1 MGNCQAPEAVVIQHP
16 GGREEQLYW
25 PMSAAD
31 VMKSNPGYHVAL
43 VTLCVSEER
52 GDGRGGGVVRLTRV
66 RLLKPKDVLLLGQV
80 YRLVTSQGSNPLL
93 VIPARLLS
101 VLIWPDS
108 ERPLFL
114 SRTEVTMA
122 LRARKQEKLNKCQQH
137 RTNDQ
142 VDYLLFSLPSLD
154 STEQEDQLCSQCF
167 LCSRGEAGGEAGEGS
182 AKERHADG
190 SEGPTVASFSAEHRR
205 SCKLTCADNEKEK
218 EVYVVLNSWKI
229 GDLRC
234 HCQRDRE
241 RLCVC
246 PCKD

>member
-1 MGNCQAPEAVVIQHP
+1 MFFLVMWPLMTGRISRLCVLLPPAGDDASVCCCHCTIYSCVLRLASSHHPTSSFRSCEERRRMGNCQAPEAVVIQHP

-52 GDGRGGGVVRLTRV
+52 GDGGGVVRLTRV

-80 YRLVTSQGSNPLL
+80 YRLVTSQ
-93 VIPARLLS
+93 
-101 VLIWPDS
+101 
-108 ERPLFL
+108 
-114 SRTEVTMA
+114 EVTMA

-142 VDYLLFSLPSLD
+142 
-154 STEQEDQLCSQCF
+154 
-167 LCSRGEAGGEAGEGS
+167 AGGEAGEGS

-205 SCKLTCADNEKEK
+205 SCELSCANDEKEK
-218 EVYVVLNSWKI
+218 EVYVVLDS
-229 GDLRC
+229 
-234 HCQRDRE
+234 
-241 RLCVC
+241 
-246 PCKD
+246 CKMEN

>member
-1 MGNCQAPEAVVIQHP
+1 MFFLVMWPLMTGRISRLCVLLPPAGDDASVCCCHCTIYSCVLRLASSHHPTSSFRSCEERRRMGNCQAPEAVVIQHP

-52 GDGRGGGVVRLTRV
+52 GDGGGGVVRLTRV

-101 VLIWPDS
+101 LLIWPDS
-108 ERPLFL
+108 ERPLIL

-142 VDYLLFSLPSLD
+142 VAKQETDRQRSGTQMAARTRQWRPSLQ
-154 STEQEDQLCSQCF
+154 SIA
-167 LCSRGEAGGEAGEGS
+167 EA
-182 AKERHADG
+182 
-190 SEGPTVASFSAEHRR
+190 AS
-205 SCKLTCADNEKEK
+205 
-218 EVYVVLNSWKI
+218 
-229 GDLRC
+229 
-234 HCQRDRE
+234 
-241 RLCVC
+241 
-246 PCKD
+246 

>member
-52 GDGRGGGVVRLTRV
+52 GDGGGGVVRLTRV

-101 VLIWPDS
+101 LLIWPDS
-108 ERPLFL
+108 ERPLIL

-142 VDYLLFSLPSLD
+142 VAKQETDRQRSGTQMAARARQWRPSLQ
-154 STEQEDQLCSQCF
+154 SIA
-167 LCSRGEAGGEAGEGS
+167 EA
-182 AKERHADG
+182 
-190 SEGPTVASFSAEHRR
+190 AS
-205 SCKLTCADNEKEK
+205 
-218 EVYVVLNSWKI
+218 
-229 GDLRC
+229 
-234 HCQRDRE
+234 
-241 RLCVC
+241 
-246 PCKD
+246 